1 MTKEEKVIELI
12 YSCTCKE
19 CGPIHGYDEHEDT
32 IKKAAKDII
41 EMKNGVEDEVYYFL
55 LDWKDKNL
63 DAFQLRY
70 DANRL
75 CDFSPQELTTLHK
88 GIILGIEAGKLV
100 NKENDNV
107 YPLQTYTTR

>member
-41 EMKNGVEDEVYYFL
+41 ELSNASNKN
-55 LDWKDKNL
+55 
-63 DAFQLRY
+63 
-70 DANRL
+70 
-75 CDFSPQELTTLHK
+75 
-88 GIILGIEAGKLV
+88 I
-100 NKENDNV
+100 
-107 YPLQTYTTR
+107 